1 MNRLTMTQTTDR
13 IHRPISEGAAMPR
26 KQQYSIGELS
36 QLCNVS
42 KKALRFYDK
51 IGLISSLRHDYNN
64 YRMYTHDELLL
75 VPVLKYYKQMGF
87 KLDEMRRFISGRHG
101 NVYGALRTAFEQKLD
116 ELHKAQIEL
125 KRCEESVRDWQDL
138 IREAE
143 LVIADGVREVAVKY
157 VESAQLLFQEQP
169 FDGDIKSAIIN
180 LDFMN
185 YVEKT
190 SNAITGPVYIHF
202 SSIRDR
208 MAGNPQTIRIMQQV
222 LEPCG
227 GGGRVDFGGCMMASC
242 YHIGPHESIHETYEK
257 FIGWIHRHGYAMDDD
272 CYERYVSDYW
282 TTSNADFHVTELLVK
297 VSRNPQ

>member
-1 MNRLTMTQTTDR
+1 
-13 IHRPISEGAAMPR
+13 MPR

-87 KLDEMRRFISGRHG
+87 KLDEMRRFISGRNG
-101 NVYGALRTAFEQKLD
+101 NVYSALRAAFEQKLD
-116 ELHKAQIEL
+116 ELQKAQIEL
-125 KRCEESVRDWQDL
+125 RRCEESVRDWQDL

-143 LVIADGVREVAVKY
+143 TVIAENVREVSVKY
-157 VESAQLLFQEQP
+157 VENVKLLFQEQP

-190 SNAITGPVYIHF
+190 NNAITGPVYIHF
-202 SSIRDR
+202 SSIKDR
-208 MAGNPQTIRIMQQV
+208 LEGKSQTIRIMQRV
-222 LEPCG
+222 LEPGG

-242 YHIGPHESIHETYEK
+242 YHVGPQESIKETYERCLT
-257 FIGWIHRHGYAMDDD
+257 WIRRHGYAMGED
-272 CYERYVSDYW
+272 CYERYVTDYW
-282 TTSNADFHVTELLVK
+282 TTSNSDCHVTELMVK
-297 VSRNPQ
+297 VVRIMPERSAEEKAPHGADEF

>member
-1 MNRLTMTQTTDR
+1 MVPAFPCRDR
-13 IHRPISEGAAMPR
+13 SLLEGTPMPR

-101 NVYGALRTAFEQKLD
+101 NVYSALRAAFEQKLE

-125 KRCEESVRDWQDL
+125 KRCEESVRDWQNL

-143 LVIADGVREVAVKY
+143 LVITENVREPAVKY
-157 VESAQLLFQEQP
+157 VEKAHLLFQEQP

-202 SSIRDR
+202 SSTQDR
-208 MAGNPQTIRIMQQV
+208 IEGKPQNMRIMQQV

-227 GGGRVDFGGCMMASC
+227 SGGRVDFGGCMMASC
-242 YHIGPHESIHETYEK
+242 YHIGSPENIHETYRT
-257 FIGWIHRHGYAMDDD
+257 FLNWIHRHGYSMNDD

-282 TTSNADFHVTELLVK
+282 TTSNSDCHVTELLIK
-297 VSRNPQ
+297 VSRNQQELRDI